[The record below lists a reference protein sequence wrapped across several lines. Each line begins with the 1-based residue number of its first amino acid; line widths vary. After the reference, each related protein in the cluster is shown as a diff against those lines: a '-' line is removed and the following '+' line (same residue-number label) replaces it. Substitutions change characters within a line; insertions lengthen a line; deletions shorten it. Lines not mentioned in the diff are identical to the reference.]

1 MRSTVWKGVG
11 FGLTSG
17 VITTL
22 GVIVGLHSATQ
33 SRLAVLAGIAVLA
46 VSDALS
52 DAMGIHVSEEAET
65 EHTTREIWETSLLT
79 FLSKLLVSLT
89 FIVPVS
95 LLELYTS
102 ILTSAVWGMLLIT
115 VFSALMAKSQ
125 NQARYWV
132 VAEHLLI
139 ACLVVVIAH
148 YLGDLVYSSF
158 AIQT

>member
-1 MRSTVWKGVG
+1 MRSVVWKGVG

-33 SRLAVLAGIAVLA
+33 SRLAVLAGIVVLA
-46 VSDALS
+46 ASDALS

-65 EHTTREIWETSLLT
+65 EHTAKEIWETSLLT

-95 LLELYTS
+95 MLEL
-102 ILTSAVWGMLLIT
+102 
-115 VFSALMAKSQ
+115 
-125 NQARYWV
+125 
-132 VAEHLLI
+132 
-139 ACLVVVIAH
+139 
-148 YLGDLVYSSF
+148 
-158 AIQT
+158 

>member
-1 MRSTVWKGVG
+1 MRSVVWKGVG

-33 SRLAVLAGIAVLA
+33 SRLAVLAGIVVLA

-52 DAMGIHVSEEAET
+52 DAMGIHISEEAET
-65 EHTTREIWETSLLT
+65 EHTAREIWETSLLT

-95 LLELYTS
+95 VLELYTA
-102 ILTSAVWGMLLIT
+102 ILTSAAWGMLLIT
-115 VFSALMAKSQ
+115 VFSVFMAKSQ
-125 NQARYWV
+125 DQARHWV
-132 VAEHLLI
+132 VAEHLII
-139 ACLVVVIAH
+139 AGLVVVIAH
-148 YLGDLVYSSF
+148 YLGDFVYGFF
-158 AIQT
+158 AI